1 MAIKY
6 HWVVYV
12 GAVLVSV
19 MMIFVCVKSRR
30 RDVYAGGKRV
40 AGVLYS
46 EDEKYYKKKLYL
58 YRYGII
64 VTLVLSAMT
73 VGMAFLIMH

>member
-6 HWVVYV
+6 HWVIYV

-40 AGVLYS
+40 A
-46 EDEKYYKKKLYL
+46 
-58 YRYGII
+58 
-64 VTLVLSAMT
+64 LS
-73 VGMAFLIMH
+73 LIHI